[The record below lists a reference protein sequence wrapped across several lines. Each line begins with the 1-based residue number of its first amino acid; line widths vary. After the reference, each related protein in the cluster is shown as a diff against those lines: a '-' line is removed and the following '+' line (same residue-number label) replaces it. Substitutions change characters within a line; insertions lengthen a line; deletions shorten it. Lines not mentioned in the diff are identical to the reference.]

1 MMFKNAIVYAITPGY
16 RIDPEL
22 LRRRTAREC
31 GLSEART
38 TGFAVPC
45 NHATDGL
52 VHQVAGSQLIC
63 FQTEDRVLPGP
74 VVAEELAKRAAKLEE
89 VQGFHPGK
97 KQMRELKE
105 RITEELLPKAFTTK
119 KRTYALLTDK
129 YFIVDASSA
138 SRAELVKSDLFRA
151 LDLFPISLLRTAQ
164 TPTAAMTEWLV
175 SGTAP
180 DGFSIDRD
188 CELRSPVEEKASVR
202 YAHHPLD
209 TEEIGKHI
217 AAGKQPTK
225 LAMTWNDRISF
236 VLTDAFEIKRVAY
249 LDILQEEAKATSET
263 AEEEFDASM
272 TLMHGE
278 LTRMIDAVID
288 SMGGLNAP
296 EHEGDLLSSVS
307 DTQRKESAASVSE
320 AGGAAEGDESTY
332 KAAIAVVRNTG
343 RASISTV
350 QRHLQIGYNHAARL
364 IERMEKEGVVSVPG
378 AKGQREVLEAALF

>member
-1 MMFKNAIVYAITPGY
+1 MFKNAIVYAITPGY

-45 NHATDGL
+45 DHATNGL

-63 FQTEDRVLPGP
+63 FQTEDRLLPGK
-74 VVAEELAKRAAKLEE
+74 VVAEELEKRATKLEE
-89 VQGFHPGK
+89 VQGFRPGK

-105 RITEELLPKAFTTK
+105 RITEELLPKAFTAK

-129 YFIVDASSA
+129 YFIVDSSSA
-138 SRAELVKSDLFRA
+138 SRAEMVKSDLFRA
-151 LDLFPISLLRTAQ
+151 LDLFPIAHLRTAR
-164 TPTAAMTEWLV
+164 TPTAAMTDWLV

-180 DGFSIDRD
+180 VEFSIDRD

-202 YAHHPLD
+202 YAHHALD
-209 TEEIGKHI
+209 AEEIGKHI

-236 VLTDAFEIKRVAY
+236 VLTDAFEIKRVDY
-249 LDILQEEAKATSET
+249 LDVLQEEAKANSET

-278 LTRMIDAVID
+278 LTRMIDAIIE
-288 SMGGLNAP
+288 SMGGQAAP
-296 EHEGDLLSSVS
+296 AHEGDLLASVS
-307 DTQRKESAASVSE
+307 DTRKDSAAPVNEAVGAEIDEQKYKESVTA
-320 AGGAAEGDESTY
+320 
-332 KAAIAVVRNTG
+332 VRNTG
-343 RASISTV
+343 RASISMV
-350 QRHLQIGYNHAARL
+350 QRHLKIGYNMAARL
-364 IERMEKEGVVSVPG
+364 IERMEHEGVVSVQD
-378 AKGQREVLEAALF
+378 AKGQREVLEATLF

>member
-1 MMFKNAIVYAITPGY
+1 MFKNAIVYAITPGY

-45 NHATDGL
+45 DHATDGL

-63 FQTEDRVLPGP
+63 FQTEDRLLPGK
-74 VVAEELAKRAAKLEE
+74 VVAEELEKRAAKLEE
-89 VQGFHPGK
+89 VQGFRPGK

-105 RITEELLPKAFTTK
+105 LITEELLPKAFTTK

-129 YFIVDASSA
+129 YFIVDSSSA

-151 LDLFPISLLRTAQ
+151 LDLFPIAPLKTQQS
-164 TPTAAMTEWLV
+164 PVAAMTDWLV
-175 SGTAP
+175 SDAAP
-180 DGFSIDRD
+180 VDFSIDRD
-188 CELRSPVEEKASVR
+188 CELRSPAEEKASVR

-209 TEEIGKHI
+209 AEEIGKHI

-225 LAMTWNDRISF
+225 LAMTWNNRISF
-236 VLTDAFEIKRVAY
+236 VLTDSFEIKRVDY
-249 LDILQEEAKATSET
+249 LDVLQEEAKDNSET

-278 LTRMIDAVID
+278 LTCMIDAIIE
-288 SMGGLNAP
+288 SMGGQAAP
-296 EHEGDLLSSVS
+296 AHEGDLLASLS
-307 DTQRKESAASVSE
+307 DTRKESVASSNGAGVTEIDDSKYRE
-320 AGGAAEGDESTY
+320 AIS
-332 KAAIAVVRNTG
+332 VVRNTG
-343 RASISTV
+343 RASISAV
-350 QRHLQIGYNHAARL
+350 QRHLKTGYNQAARL
-364 IERMEKEGVVSVPG
+364 IERMESEGVVSVPD
-378 AKGQREVLEAALF
+378 ASGQREVLEAELF